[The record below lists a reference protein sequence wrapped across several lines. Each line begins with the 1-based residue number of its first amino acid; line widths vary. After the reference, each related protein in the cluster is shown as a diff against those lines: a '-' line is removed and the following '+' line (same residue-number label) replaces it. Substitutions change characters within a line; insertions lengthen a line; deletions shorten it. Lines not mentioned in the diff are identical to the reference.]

1 MKRNTI
7 SVVMAT
13 YNGKKYIREQ
23 LESIF
28 NQTCLPDE
36 IIIADDC
43 SSDGTVDIVNRLSAP
58 KNVKVI
64 SYVNS
69 KNLGYIKNFKTAIS
83 KAKGDY
89 IFLCDQDDIWEE
101 NKIEKTINV
110 MEKEGAEVACTGFR
124 LIDAKG
130 DFIKDTSIYKSDP
143 ICGYEKWTKQ
153 VKKITIKRLAWGNFS
168 PGCTYCF
175 TRYIKETFNKI
186 ENVELS
192 HDFQLLIIGA
202 YHHAA
207 IYIDEPLSRYR
218 LHGANTI
225 GMNKKELK
233 RKRHFKPRLIRFM
246 DELEK
251 YEKTKR
257 LFRTNI
263 ILYCRI
269 PKIRSVIIH
278 KLHLKNSID
287 LR

>member
-1 MKRNTI
+1 MKRNSI

-43 SSDGTVDIVNRLSAP
+43 SSDETLDIVNEFKTQ
-58 KNVKVI
+58 KNIKI
-64 SYVNS
+64 NSYSNPQ
-69 KNLGYIKNFKTAIS
+69 NLGYIRNFKTAIS

-89 IFLCDQDDIWEE
+89 IFLCDQDDIWEN
-101 NKIEKTINV
+101 NKIEKTITI
-110 MEKEGAEVACTGFR
+110 MERENAEIACTGFR
-124 LIDAKG
+124 LVDANG
-130 DFIKDTSIYKSDP
+130 DFIEDMSIYNSDP
-143 ICGYEKWTKQ
+143 ICGYEKWTNQ
-153 VKKITIKRLAWGNFS
+153 VNKITAARLIWGNFS

-175 TRYIKETFNKI
+175 SKRVQETFNNLK
-186 ENVELS
+186 NVEIS

-202 YHHAA
+202 YYHAA

-225 GMNKKELK
+225 GMNKKESK

-246 DELEK
+246 DELDK
-251 YEKTKR
+251 YEKTNR
-257 LFRTNI
+257 SFRANV

-287 LR
+287 LE